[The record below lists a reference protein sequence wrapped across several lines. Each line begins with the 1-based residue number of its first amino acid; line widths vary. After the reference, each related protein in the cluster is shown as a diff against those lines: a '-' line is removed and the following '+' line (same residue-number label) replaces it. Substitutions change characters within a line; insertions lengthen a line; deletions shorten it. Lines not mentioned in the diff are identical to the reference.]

1 VVSYRGGMIDEA
13 KIAQRF
19 AALGPEL
26 NERQRRIWAAAEALS
41 YGPGGIAAVA
51 RVAGISRD
59 TVERGIKDVRDG
71 VRLEPGQVRRRGA
84 GRPKLT
90 DIDPTL
96 LEDLEA
102 LVDPDTR
109 GDPMSPLRWTTK
121 SLMKIAGA
129 LVGMGHEVSDST
141 AGKLLKGLGFRLHA
155 NVKTREGSDHP
166 DRDAQFSQINET
178 ARAALLAGQPVISVD
193 AKKRELVGDFKAVG
207 REYEPT
213 GKPVEVRTHDF
224 KDKDLGHAIPYGI
237 YDIAADE
244 GMVSVGVTN
253 DTSQFAV
260 ASIRAWWQ
268 HLGAQRYP
276 DAKTLTITADGGGSN
291 SSRTRLWKTELQR
304 LADEIGLAIRVC
316 HFPPGTSKWNKV
328 EHRMFSFVS
337 INWRGKPLESLQV
350 IVDLIASTTTTSG
363 LKVYARLDPGEYEKG
378 IKVTDAEL
386 AAVNIARHDFHPDW
400 NYTIHPHLPH

>member
-1 VVSYRGGMIDEA
+1 
-13 KIAQRF
+13 
-19 AALGPEL
+19 
-26 NERQRRIWAAAEALS
+26 
-41 YGPGGIAAVA
+41 
-51 RVAGISRD
+51 
-59 TVERGIKDVRDG
+59 
-71 VRLEPGQVRRRGA
+71 
-84 GRPKLT
+84 
-90 DIDPTL
+90 
-96 LEDLEA
+96 
-102 LVDPDTR
+102 
-109 GDPMSPLRWTTK
+109 
-121 SLMKIAGA
+121 
-129 LVGMGHEVSDST
+129 
-141 AGKLLKGLGFRLHA
+141 
-155 NVKTREGSDHP
+155 
-166 DRDAQFSQINET
+166 
-178 ARAALLAGQPVISVD
+178 
-193 AKKRELVGDFKAVG
+193 
-207 REYEPT
+207 
-213 GKPVEVRTHDF
+213 
-224 KDKDLGHAIPYGI
+224 
-237 YDIAADE
+237 
-244 GMVSVGVTN
+244 MVSVGVTN